1 MEPQVGKSLDGLSFS
16 INSTLCP
23 SISFRQEKFWV
34 TLGQN
39 LAVTTPYAIEGV
51 LKQLPDWWLSN
62 VLMTHYQSLLI
73 NPGRVTF
80 QPPVSLSPETLL
92 PDPDLDHQIHQ
103 CSKTLAQVHSTQPD
117 QSRLGLQ
124 M

>member
-1 MEPQVGKSLDGLSFS
+1 MGMSLDGLSFS

-23 SISFRQEKFWV
+23 SISLRQEKFWV

-80 QPPVSLSPETLL
+80 HLPVSLKSSDPSP
-92 PDPDLDHQIHQ
+92 
-103 CSKTLAQVHSTQPD
+103 
-117 QSRLGLQ
+117 
-124 M
+124 